1 MSLTLPVCAHC
12 ATPLQPERVISDP
25 WREQVAG
32 ARRFEVRP
40 RAGQPLDY
48 VLSCGNCL
56 AVHHLRLGGE
66 HPEHVQTLA
75 TSDRMLGL
83 ARAIE
88 EQSDPWPLV
97 EPMLQVPAQAE
108 LLGTPEIFARWARSL
123 GGYVRLLQKARV
135 DLRPEPPDLPVP
147 LGPHSVFSPE
157 QLSQGPVLPLA
168 FKLFPLGLRNG
179 LLIARPDRIRSKD
192 GRQLPLVAVPLA
204 WVRRQ
209 DHVPLPESH
218 PIPPLPS
225 GEKRA
230 QPVVVEP
237 VFEEEPPPPPSDP
250 FALPEPAGLEALVS
264 ADPAE
269 RALPKPLETSRD
281 RLIDGPLDPEVLAG
295 WDEDLLEEDSSWAS
309 RPSQSTELAESFA
322 ALLSERLGPPVE
334 RFTDPDTRLALTVH
348 VYATPERPGCVTLI
362 TDGMR
367 RYKMPAVGPDAPRHL
382 ELCWTLEQGHIQ
394 GIGSWPVQLLIRLAR
409 MPFSTRSATWPGD
422 VLGPLRPGFGNSGL
436 RDALLWPSA
445 VLPAPLSSPL
455 TPQGRTQVLAVWP
468 IEGAQARQAEQED
481 PAHVIAA
488 LLQAGGS
495 EVFALSP
502 E

>member
-1 MSLTLPVCAHC
+1 M
-12 ATPLQPERVISDP
+12 
-25 WREQVAG
+25 
-32 ARRFEVRP
+32 RP

-66 HPEHVQTLA
+66 APERVQTLA
-75 TSDRMLGL
+75 TSERMLGL
-83 ARAIE
+83 ARAVE
-88 EQSDPWPLV
+88 DQADPWAV
-97 EPMLQVPAQAE
+97 VGSMLEEPAQAE

-123 GGYVRLLQKARV
+123 GGYVRLLRKARI
-135 DLRPEPPDLPVP
+135 DLRPEPPDLPLP

-168 FKLFPLGLRNG
+168 FKLFPVGLRNG

-218 PIPPLPS
+218 RVPPLPS
-225 GEKRA
+225 GDKVV
-230 QPVVVEP
+230 QPVLVEA
-237 VFEEEPPPPPSDP
+237 VLEEEPPPPPADP
-250 FALPEPAGLEALVS
+250 FALPEPAGLEALVA

-269 RALPKPLETSRD
+269 RALPKPLQTSRA
-281 RLIDGPLDPEVLAG
+281 RLVDGPLPPEVMAG
-295 WDEDLLEEDSSWAS
+295 WEEDLLEEDSSWAS

-348 VYATPERPGCVTLI
+348 AYATPERPGFVTLI

-367 RYKMPAVGPDAPRHL
+367 RYRMPALALDTPRRV

-394 GIGSWPVQLLIRLAR
+394 GIASWPIQLLIRLAR
-409 MPFSTRSATWPGD
+409 MPFATRSATWPGD
-422 VLGPLRPGFGNSGL
+422 VLGPLRPGFGRSGL
-436 RDALLWPSA
+436 RDALIWPSA
-445 VLPAPLSSPL
+445 VLPPALCTPL

-468 IEGAQARQAEQED
+468 VNRDQARQAEQED
-481 PAHVIAA
+481 PAQVIAA
-488 LLQAGGS
+488 LQQAGGS
-495 EVFALSP
+495 EVFAFSP